1 MNHHEHPVSIPPHV
15 RVVTLPADLE
25 YGNAADACAPLTTGL
40 PPGTT
45 TVIAD
50 LTATT
55 WCDTG
60 GLHAI
65 VSAHKRAT
73 ANGIKLRLVIPAGPL
88 TRILELTALDRWLLV
103 YPSRTAAL
111 TAGPGPR
118 AASQIPPSGPA
129 RPPAGIGSSPGE
141 RSGEHQPDVPA
152 TRSGPLAGPSTSTP

>member
-15 RVVTLPADLE
+15 RLVTLPADLE
-25 YGNAADACAPLTTGL
+25 YGNAADACRPLTTGL

-65 VSAHKRAT
+65 VSAHKLAT
-73 ANGIKLRLVIPAGPL
+73 AHGIELRWVVPAGPL

-103 YPSRTAAL
+103 YPDRTAAL
-111 TAGPGPR
+111 TAGPAPR
-118 AASQIPPSGPA
+118 AAPRTPPSGPA
-129 RPPAGIGSSPGE
+129 RPRPGPAALPVNGRVTTSQTF
-141 RSGEHQPDVPA
+141 QPPA
-152 TRSGPLAGPSTSTP
+152 PAP

>member
-1 MNHHEHPVSIPPHV
+1 LSRRSWRLAEYSEERLTTQPLVPGRLSLRAAACRIAANLRGFLVMNHHEHPVSVPPHV

-25 YGNAADACAPLTTGL
+25 YGNAADACRPLTTGL

-65 VSAHKRAT
+65 VSAHKLAAAR
-73 ANGIKLRLVIPAGPL
+73 GIELRWVIPAGPL
-88 TRILELTALDRWLLV
+88 TRILALTALDRWLPV
-103 YPSRTAAL
+103 YPSRAAAL
-111 TAGPGPR
+111 TAGPGRR
-118 AASQIPPSGPA
+118 AAP
-129 RPPAGIGSSPGE
+129 
-141 RSGEHQPDVPA
+141 
-152 TRSGPLAGPSTSTP
+152 